1 MKKKS
6 WASKQK
12 QNVLIY
18 DITYMWNL
26 KNNPNEYIYKR
37 ERDSQIQ
44 IKIMV
49 TKERER
55 KLGNMA
61 LANINHYA

>member
-1 MKKKS
+1 
-6 WASKQK
+6 
-12 QNVLIY
+12 
-18 DITYMWNL
+18 MWNL